1 MPVLVTVK
9 KPAGAIQF
17 YNDNAGR
24 VVALAGSFPRAA
36 TDDEE
41 VEVWERLFDAPS
53 PEDAILDMIDAKRR
67 MTRQAH
73 KRQTHAAYRVI
84 MGI

>member
-17 YNDNAGR
+17 YTDGADR
-24 VVALAGSFPRAA
+24 VVALAGSLPRAE
-36 TDDEE
+36 TDDES

-53 PEDAILDMIDAKRR
+53 PEDAIILMIDVKRILR
-67 MTRQAH
+67 RI
-73 KRQTHAAYRVI
+73 RR
-84 MGI
+84 

>member
-17 YNDNAGR
+17 YNDGADR
-24 VVALAGSFPRAA
+24 VVALAGSLPRAA
-36 TDDEE
+36 TDDES

-67 MTRQAH
+67 AARKAH
-73 KRQTHAAYRVI
+73 KRRNHAAYRVI